1 MQIIAIYQLI
11 FCIIEFSK
19 FNFESL
25 CLFQYFT
32 PGHSLMEADNTHAE
46 IQRSF
51 NNLIEGRLNTPASI
65 NDLMQDECGYT
76 VVKVPATQLRDYD
89 RLAKDNVL
97 PLYRS
102 FAKIMTKFLINYEK
116 VRFSHTKSAGNW
128 LNFFLS
134 DVTSML

>member
-25 CLFQYFT
+25 CLFQYST

-76 VVKVPATQLRDYD
+76 VVEVPATQLRDYD
-89 RLAKDNVL
+89 RLAEDNVL
-97 PLYRS
+97 PLNRS
-102 FAKIMTKFLINYEK
+102 FAGIMTKFLINYEK
-116 VRFSHTKSAGNW
+116 VRFSHKNCW
-128 LNFFLS
+128 
-134 DVTSML
+134 